1 MTRQEKEQELID
13 AGISGVELSEA
24 LAAWEKEQEKIQQD
38 AEQAEAD
45 GEEIIKISNS
55 FANSLGFNAPK
66 GVGVFSLTRNEFQQ
80 NENVKGLARQQLDKL
95 KSDEFTQANAEE
107 VYQKGLKNYFK
118 IDEIEDYETADRK
131 GSKSDEALAVLRFR
145 RDKLN
150 EINPETIGTKGYPKG
165 RKYTD
170 REIQA
175 MPEMIELRRRNE
187 KKFAN
192 EAEYEEYL
200 KKQLGDRYE
209 DYKLYQASLNEDGV
223 YQPAEGIKEISI
235 DDKSLQDAELE
246 IYSNKLRNELTN
258 VQADASGKDAM
269 FIFEAAQALNMED
282 ISESQKVFE
291 KTRKG
296 FDAEENRITDAFN
309 TLEKERQPYIDNLTN
324 LGNQL
329 QSLSDTYSTSLTVDD
344 PSKGIQLQTNWTKE
358 QADEYNALYEEYQ
371 AAYVDYETQNFDAQ
385 YDILVKDTEL
395 LRTSME
401 NYNKN
406 LEDYGQDMM
415 QADVLNKFLG
425 MDYSLGARAS
435 AALEDFFIGGAVN
448 VGMNIKE
455 GGLRLFKALN
465 NDELA
470 PEREAKLQKSIELCQ
485 QTLTNYNQRIAAKRE
500 AEIPPPLELDDI
512 GKDGVS
518 VFRYVGEALADNSP
532 SILTT
537 FIPAGAAIAGS
548 LKVAG
553 AAGKGFGAMRA
564 ALKAQ
569 KTYAFY
575 AMRASQTIFFAGESG
590 GKIGDLSIKQ
600 GEQMDR
606 VKALNEALNRKGD
619 GAILNEEER
628 DLLIAE
634 RDELQDE
641 LNSNMSFAIKSFG
654 AYSYG
659 GTAALAETL
668 GSLKLVAGAN
678 ASARSFGK
686 QVAKAA
692 AYENSAK
699 FAGVLAG
706 GFIRGLRPAITKA
719 MPSELMEESLTQ
731 ISHNAIDTIVL
742 GEDKPITEGLNA
754 DFFVKTAITS
764 FAIMAP
770 TTMNNTRQILQNE
783 FTTRDEVLQNKTD
796 VNELLNIQTKLDDVK
811 FTGPAK
817 VEAFKRRRQ
826 LVKKL
831 GFSDA
836 FKMQKLNHMSE
847 AEIREVAELSRRE
860 RALGAQMRGLAGTGD
875 TQGSDAVNAK
885 KKIQNQF
892 DAIAERKNE
901 LLGAKKRNTLK
912 KMTDL
917 NNRFGMTVNLDMEY
931 SLGLYDFA
939 QDAAMTM
946 SDKNSKY
953 TVVSDAAYF
962 AAQDGNLD
970 VMQQELAAEGYSE
983 AEIENITNK
992 FTGDSPS
999 NGMFTEAG
1007 DIVINEGGILQR
1019 IHGATSVTDGQY
1031 ASVAPLEELFHQL
1044 VSKKK
1049 IKIDGKTK
1057 TNADQ
1062 SVSELQDVIDNKLS
1076 TVKDPAK
1083 IKALNDLKGRI
1094 KLYEGGPNYYEE
1106 TLAQINNALTLGTLT
1121 ESDIAQV
1128 PSLKSFINNSIS
1140 QILGDPAWMLQLE
1153 SASDVVNFLKN
1164 HQRNIQDT
1172 KVLDGGTDEDD
1183 PLNAKPAV
1191 PIRDKESVGEAL
1203 PEATQAYMDL
1213 DNSMLQQGLNSAIQN
1228 DTDQQFPLAQ
1238 ALVEKNWG
1246 LISPSLNI
1254 NSEQEMNAAKE
1265 VVIDQLLGKFEG
1277 SGVVQFGTKQY
1288 PARGTS
1294 ALAGF
1299 SLDPEGGSSAAQVST
1314 YLTETIKRRK
1324 PEIDAAIVDKTKAGI
1339 EVNQGITSGAVTQT
1353 EISEV
1358 ETAKPTPSETTT
1370 YSDETLKRVNTD
1382 KAGLETRITE
1392 AVEQSYPGRKDVKLA
1407 ETRNIPEPVAEIYTE
1422 MLGITNPNRLTDKS
1436 QTFSVTDEA
1445 GLRNAKVFLDKNAQ
1459 ADFNR
1464 LPDALDA
1471 SGKGTFIPL
1480 NVKKALYT
1488 NGEKTG
1494 TLKDY
1499 KNLIKTPATK
1509 KIYRD
1514 SAKVGTIRGLLGLHI
1529 RNRILETGNPD
1540 AASRIASGAKFSKG
1554 EKIQRQPKDDTRT
1567 PNQVLADMGR
1577 GPVRIQTAA
1586 DGSLVV
1592 DSGPVEQLTPS
1603 GRTFDKRSR
1612 QSEGEKVQRKKPRT
1626 KSVAEQEAEIKL
1638 DNKRIQELGRISRI
1652 STDKVLRDNGITPLG
1667 VTPGDGRLADRLTDK
1682 GRRIRNESM
1691 IAALPKLG
1699 LSFIKASGFYDINGI
1714 FKNKADFD
1722 SIFDMPLTQEFVEK
1736 NNLQDFV
1743 TTSDT
1748 GITTLDKSKLP
1759 KSKIDPKNTYSKSI
1773 SEQRNYKGF
1782 SLEQRKEKLQDKDFQ
1797 DLQKDKM
1804 EVLNN
1809 LASVI
1814 QQEIINKDGSIN
1826 VEKAAF
1832 WSKWLGTSGALST
1845 HPIRSLAPITFF
1857 SDSKLRGKKNY
1868 VAEHTMPANIVTS
1881 TILDMALQGRV
1892 ETDFDFIKNNY
1903 QQGQLLKSDDDKVNI
1918 FYKIGVP
1925 QEFFDNENASV
1936 WIRYAHTDLNMID
1949 TQGGINLN
1957 SYLTTK
1963 NFGTKVVTVAESLGL
1978 GLNKNQYQD
1987 KNGNDIPAVIH
1998 YQNEL
2003 LYDLQV
2009 DDELKASNLKKKLNK
2024 AIPVKKAEQI
2034 QVDKNANE
2042 LGGPLKPGVTPQAA
2056 KNTML
2061 NSLES
2066 KGEVFKKDK
2075 PTKGISVFDFDDTLA
2090 KTKEKVIVNMPDGKI
2105 KEISASEFAET
2116 ANLLEGEGATFDF
2129 SNFDKVSKSTAQGPL
2144 ADLARRRQEK
2154 FGSKDIFVLT
2164 ARPQA
2169 SAASIK
2175 QFLDSIGIN
2184 IPIENITGLEDG
2196 SPQAKVDWVLNKT
2209 AEGYNDFYFADD
2221 SLANVK
2227 GVKQVLDA
2235 IDVKNDVQQ
2244 AKESKGERL
2253 NKEFNKQLEEVTGVE
2268 SFKKYSTVRAR
2279 LEGKKKDGG
2288 ILKRIGR
2295 QFTITYSAEDFAG
2308 LTYAL
2313 RGKGEQGNKHA
2324 KFIEDNLITPYN
2336 RAELALLTA
2345 KVNVGRDF
2353 AALRKKFPSLR
2364 GSKLSLTNPLLAEID
2379 GGPFNK
2385 EQAVRV
2391 YLWNKQ
2397 GNDIPDMSKR
2407 DINRL
2412 VKAVEADPELSVF
2425 ADELQLIQK
2434 SKDYPPPGKN
2444 WLGGSIKN
2452 DILNAMDKSFR
2463 SELMAEFNE
2472 NVDMIFTPENLN
2484 KLEALF
2490 GSKYREAL
2498 EDSIRR
2504 MKSGSNRPKIT
2515 GSGAR
2520 VVNEMLDWLN
2530 ASVANVMFLN
2540 MRSGLLQSLST
2551 VNFINWGDNNIYAA
2565 AKAFASPEMW
2575 PTFMKLMNSDY
2586 LVNRRDGLRINVN
2599 EAELADAAK
2608 KGGIK
2613 GAFSFL
2619 LDKGFAITRI
2629 MDSFAIALGGSTF
2642 FINRKKA
2649 LLNRVNPDTG
2659 KLYTEAE
2666 AETKAFEDFY
2676 AIAEETQQSSNPSKI
2691 SSQQASIAGR
2701 LLLSFQN
2708 VTMQMNRKAKKSIL
2722 DLYNRRKK
2730 PGMTQRE
2737 SDLSNLSSIVY
2748 YTTIQNIVF
2757 NALQQGLFAMLFDEE
2772 EEDKKKEEKLSRTL
2786 NGMADSLLFGLGFG
2800 GAIVATTKNIL
2811 RRIADENTKK
2821 KPDYRD
2827 IPDDVFD
2834 VSSVIDAKY
2843 RKLKT
2848 SARTFTFNR
2857 EEIKKRGW
2865 SLDNPAYL
2873 AVAQIISAVTNA
2885 PIDRVLQKVNNLRQA
2900 SDEEVRMWQRVA
2912 LVMGWSGWN
2921 FGLPYWGRQ
2930 STIDKENKDAE
2941 KVKENYEKQV
2951 KEIKS
2956 KGFTKKIPLSG
2967 PNHYKPKG
2975 ELGVDYVQ
2983 VERPS
2988 GEIQY
2993 YIKP

>member
-1 MTRQEKEQELID
+1 MTLQEKEQELIN
-13 AGISGVELSEA
+13 AGLTGVELSEA
-24 LAAWEKEQEKIQQD
+24 LSAWQKEQE
-38 AEQAEAD
+38 QAVED
-45 GEEIIKISNS
+45 KKKEEEDLNKTIKISKS
-55 FANSLGFNAPK
+55 YANELGFNTSSGP
-66 GVGVFSLTRNEFQQ
+66 GVFSLTEKEFQ
-80 NENVKGLARQQLDKL
+80 ENPKVQQEAVELNKYL
-95 KSDEFTQANAEE
+95 KSDEFTAIDNAA
-107 VYQKGLKNYFK
+107 VYQQGLKNKFK
-118 IDEIEDYETADRK
+118 TNELDDRNAK
-131 GSKSDEALAVLRFR
+131 VKEYYTTPSGEKRYLRDKPKYDSDEA
-145 RDKLN
+145 
-150 EINPETIGTKGYPKG
+150 
-165 RKYTD
+165 
-170 REIQA
+170 
-175 MPEMIELRRRNE
+175 
-187 KKFAN
+187 
-192 EAEYEEYL
+192 YESYL
-200 KKQLGDRYE
+200 KQHYGDIYS
-209 DYKLYQASLNEDGV
+209 DYKLYEAGLKDGV
-223 YQPAEGIKEISI
+223 YTGDKLTLNDQNINEAKAEIYQDKLRAYLTNKQAEGFGKEHMY
-235 DDKSLQDAELE
+235 LF
-246 IYSNKLRNELTN
+246 R
-258 VQADASGKDAM
+258 
-269 FIFEAAQALNMED
+269 AAQALNEENIQD
-282 ISESQKVFE
+282 PTKKWEATALAFEETQANLEKRYKEFE
-291 KTRKG
+291 KTRQPFIDDLDKIQSELQEMQSANSG
-296 FDAEENRITDAFN
+296 VDFGGIK
-309 TLEKERQPYIDNLTN
+309 LE
-324 LGNQL
+324 
-329 QSLSDTYSTSLTVDD
+329 S
-344 PSKGIQLQTNWTKE
+344 NWTEEETKLYNE
-358 QADEYNALYEEYQ
+358 KLAQYQSVYDEYEAM
-371 AAYVDYETQNFDAQ
+371 NFDET
-385 YDILVKDTEL
+385 YDSLVGDTQL

-401 NYNKN
+401 NFNK
-406 LEDYGQDMM
+406 EVESYGQDMM
-415 QADVLNKFLG
+415 QNEVLNKMLG

-435 AALEDFFIGGAVN
+435 AALEDFFIGGSYN
-448 VGMNIKE
+448 VAKNIQE
-455 GGLRLFKALN
+455 GGLRLLKLLN
-465 NDELA
+465 NNDQN
-470 PEREAKLQKSIELCQ
+470 PEREARLEKSIELCQ
-485 QTLTNYNQRIAAKRE
+485 QTLTNYNNRIAATR
-500 AEIPPPLELDDI
+500 AETLPPPLELDDI
-512 GKDGVS
+512 GEDGVS

-548 LKVAG
+548 LRVAK
-553 AAGKGFGAMRA
+553 AVGKGADVMRG

-569 KTYAFY
+569 RTYGLY
-575 AMRASQTIFFAGESG
+575 AMRASQAIFFGGESG
-590 GKIGDLSIKQ
+590 GKLSELSIKQ
-600 GEQMDR
+600 GEQRDR
-606 VKALNEALNRKGD
+606 LNVLRSALNRKGD
-619 GAILNEEER
+619 GAILNPEER
-628 DLLIAE
+628 DLLQAE
-634 RDELQDE
+634 VNDIE
-641 LNSNMSFAIKSFG
+641 NSLTSNLSFATKSFA

-659 GTAALAETL
+659 GTATLAETL
-668 GSLKLVAGAN
+668 GSLKLVSGVN
-678 ASARSFGK
+678 ASAKAFGK
-686 QVAKAA
+686 TAAKKAM
-692 AYENSAK
+692 YENSTN
-699 FAGVLAG
+699 FAGVISKG
-706 GFIRGLRPAITKA
+706 IIKGLRPAVTKA
-719 MPSELMEESLTQ
+719 MPSELMEEALTQ
-731 ISHNAIDTIVL
+731 VSHNAIDVVVL

-770 TTMNNTRQILQNE
+770 TTMSNTRQILQNE
-783 FTTRDEVLQNKTD
+783 FTTRDEVMQNKKD
-796 VNELLNIQTKLDDVK
+796 VNELLVLQSQISEGKLK
-811 FTGPAK
+811 GKALTNAMNQRI
-817 VEAFKRRRQ
+817 AM
-826 LVKKL
+826 VKKL

-836 FKMQKLNHMSE
+836 FKMQKLNHLSE
-847 AEIREVAELSRRE
+847 AEIKEVAELSRQE
-860 RALGAQMRGLAGTGD
+860 RSLGAQMRGLAATGD
-875 TQGSDAVNAK
+875 TQGADAVNAK
-885 KKIQNQF
+885 KKIQAQY

-901 LLGAKKRNTLK
+901 LLGAKKRSTLQK
-912 KMTDL
+912 QTDL
-917 NNRFGMTVNLDMEY
+917 NNKYGMSVNLNLEY
-931 SLGLYDFA
+931 DLGLYDFA

-946 SDKNSKY
+946 SDANKKY
-953 TVVSDAAYF
+953 TVVSEAA
-962 AAQDGNLD
+962 LD
-970 VMQQELAAEGYSE
+970 SPDLMRSELQEAGYTE
-983 AEIENITNK
+983 AEVNDIVSK
-992 FTGDSPS
+992 FTGDAPS
-999 NGMFTEAG
+999 NGMYTANG
-1007 DIVINEGGILQR
+1007 DIVINDGAIQKR
-1019 IHGATSVTDGQY
+1019 IHGATTASDAQY
-1031 ASVAPLEELFHQL
+1031 AAVAPLEELFHQAVAQKGL
-1044 VSKKK
+1044 
-1049 IKIDGKTK
+1049 KIDGDLKSTSDS
-1057 TNADQ
+1057 AID
-1062 SVSELQDVIDNKLS
+1062 ELQNTIDDKIDIETNPKKKQQLEQL
-1076 TVKDPAK
+1076 KD
-1083 IKALNDLKGRI
+1083 RI
-1094 KLYEGGPNYYEE
+1094 KKYEGGPGYYEE
-1106 TLAQINNALTLGTLT
+1106 TMAQINNAITLGILS
-1121 ESDIAQV
+1121 ESDLVNV
-1128 PSLKSFINNSIS
+1128 PSLKSFINGAVSK
-1140 QILGDPAWMLQLE
+1140 ILGDPSWMLQLE
-1153 SASDVVNFLKN
+1153 TASDVSNFIKN
-1164 HQRNIQDT
+1164 HQRNVQDT
-1172 KVLDGGTDEDD
+1172 KVLDGGAAEDD
-1183 PLNAKPAV
+1183 PLNAKPN
-1191 PIRDKESVGEAL
+1191 IRDRESIGEII
-1203 PEATQAYMDL
+1203 PEATQAYMEL
-1213 DNSMLQQGLNSAIQN
+1213 DNSMLQQGLNEAIQN
-1228 DTDQQFPLAQ
+1228 KTDQQFPLAQ
-1238 ALVEKNWG
+1238 ALVEKNWP
-1246 LISPSLNI
+1246 LISKDLNI
-1254 NSEQEMNAAKE
+1254 NNEAEMNAAKE
-1265 VVIDQLLGKFEG
+1265 VVIDQILGQFEG
-1277 SGVVQFGTKQY
+1277 SGQGRY
-1288 PARGTS
+1288 GPRNTS

-1299 SLDPEGGSSAAQVST
+1299 DLEGGAQVST
-1314 YLTETIKRRK
+1314 YLAQTIKTRK
-1324 PEIDAAIVDKTKAGI
+1324 PEIDAAIADRTAGPGI
-1339 EVNQGITSGAVTQT
+1339 DVSTAGEVA
-1353 EISEV
+1353 V
-1358 ETAKPTPSETTT
+1358 ETTETTDTTQLARKPSETTGL
-1370 YSDETLKRVNTD
+1370 DAET
-1382 KAGLETRITE
+1382 ETRITE
-1392 AVEQSYPGRKDVKLA
+1392 AVNQAYEGKDVKFA
-1407 ETRNIPEPVAEIYTE
+1407 ETRNIPKQVADIYAE
-1422 MLGITNPNRLTDKS
+1422 EFGINPQTITDKTRNF
-1436 QTFSVTDEA
+1436 QKTDSE
-1445 GLRNAKVFLDKNAQ
+1445 GLTKAKQFLLKNAKD
-1459 ADFNR
+1459 DFAR
-1464 LPDALDA
+1464 LPKTKDDF
-1471 SGKGTFIPL
+1471 GKGTFVPK
-1480 NVKKALYT
+1480 NVKDALYT
-1488 NGEKTG
+1488 DGELTG
-1494 TLKDY
+1494 SLKDY
-1499 KNLIKTPATK
+1499 MDLIRTK
-1509 KIYRD
+1509 PEKPIYRD
-1514 SAKVGTIRGLLGLHI
+1514 RVGQTIRGLLGLHI
-1529 RNRILETGNPD
+1529 RNRILETAQPVQ
-1540 AASRIASGAKFSKG
+1540 AKRVQQGARFSKG

-1577 GPVRIQTAA
+1577 GPMRIQTAA

-1592 DSGPVEQLTPS
+1592 DSGPVERLTPS

-1612 QSEGEKVQRKKPRT
+1612 QSEGEKLQTKKTRGR
-1626 KSVAEQEAEIKL
+1626 SVAQQRL
-1638 DNKRIQELGRISRI
+1638 DNKRLQELGRISRI

-1667 VTPGDGRLADRLTDK
+1667 VTPGKSRLADRLTDK

-1691 IAALPKLG
+1691 IASLPKLG
-1699 LSFIKASGFYDINGI
+1699 LNFIKASGFYDINGI

-1722 SIFDMPLTQEFVEK
+1722 SIFNMPLTEKFVKE
-1736 NNLQDFV
+1736 NSLEDFV

-1748 GITTLDKSKLP
+1748 GITTLDRSKLP
-1759 KSKIDPKNTYSKSI
+1759 KSKIDPKNTYSKSVK
-1773 SEQRNYKGF
+1773 EQRDYSGY
-1782 SLEQRKEKLQDKDFQ
+1782 SLEQRRKKLEDKDFQ
-1797 DLQKDKM
+1797 DQQKDKI

-1809 LASVI
+1809 LANVI
-1814 QQEIINKDGSIN
+1814 QQEIRNEDGSIN

-1832 WSKWLGTSGALST
+1832 WSKWLGTSGAMST

-1857 SDSKLRGKKNY
+1857 SDSKLEGKDNY
-1868 VAEHTMPANIVTS
+1868 VAEHTMPANIITS
-1881 TILDMALQGRV
+1881 TLLDMALQGRV
-1892 ETDFDFIKNNY
+1892 ETDFDFVKNNY
-1903 QQGQLLKSDDDKVNI
+1903 QQGQLLESDDSKVNI
-1918 FYKIGVP
+1918 FYRVGVP
-1925 QEFFDNENASV
+1925 QEFFDNENSSV

-1963 NFGTKVVTVAESLGL
+1963 NFGTKVITVAESLGL
-1978 GLNKNQYQD
+1978 GLNKDQYQD
-1987 KNGNDIPAVIH
+1987 KNGNDIPAVLH

-2003 LYDLQV
+2003 LYDLQI
-2009 DDELKASNLKKKLNK
+2009 DDELKASNLNKKLNK

-2042 LGGPLKPGVTPQAA
+2042 LGGPLKPGVTPQTA

-2105 KEISASEFAET
+2105 KKISASEFAEN
-2116 ANLLEGEGATFDF
+2116 ANLLEAKGATFDF

-2144 ADLARRRQEK
+2144 ADLARRRQDK

-2175 QFLDSIGIN
+2175 RFLDSIGIN
-2184 IPIENITGLEDG
+2184 IPLENITGLEDG

-2221 SLANVK
+2221 SLANVQ

-2313 RGKGEQGNKHA
+2313 RGKGKQGDKHA

-2490 GSKYREAL
+2490 GTKYREAL

-2708 VTMQMNRKAKKSIL
+2708 VTMQMNRKTKKSIQ

-2757 NALQQGLFAMLFDEE
+2757 NALQQGLFALVFDEE

-2848 SARTFTFNR
+2848 AARTFTFNR
-2857 EEIKKRGW
+2857 KEIKERGW

-2912 LVMGWSGWN
+2912 LVMGWNGWN

-2930 STIDKENKDAE
+2930 STIDQEEKDAE

-2951 KEIKS
+2951 KKIKS
-2956 KGFTKKIPLSG
+2956 MGFTKKIPLSG